1 MRCVKLQYM
10 RVSLV
15 RDKASAAR
23 TMSGVMVPVV
33 AVAVAT
39 MLMGQIL
46 AFASVFLFLHG
57 MGRGWLSSE
66 RKSELDKATCS
77 ASRAWKNAVHT
88 VSLPLSRFAELENRN
103 LALRQTCDPARAKLY
118 GKALKFSVAEKQ
130 R

>member
-10 RVSLV
+10 RVSLL
-15 RDKASAAR
+15 RGKASAAKTLSR
-23 TMSGVMVPVV
+23 VMVPVV

-57 MGRGWLSSE
+57 NFRMKVRIGQGYVLGFFRVEECCVYG
-66 RKSELDKATCS
+66 
-77 ASRAWKNAVHT
+77 
-88 VSLPLSRFAELENRN
+88 LPLSRFAELENRN